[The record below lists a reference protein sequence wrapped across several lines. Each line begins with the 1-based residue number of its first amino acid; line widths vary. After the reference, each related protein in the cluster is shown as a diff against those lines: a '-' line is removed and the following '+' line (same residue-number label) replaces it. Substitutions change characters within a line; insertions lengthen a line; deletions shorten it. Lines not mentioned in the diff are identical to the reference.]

1 MATKKKFLAKHGLAV
16 NTDAGSTATLNYPTH
31 DGTAGQFIQTDGSGA
46 LTFGTAADDFLDLAD
61 TPSAYTGNNGK
72 GVLVKAD
79 GTGLEFGG
87 GTVVNSVN
95 RQELT
100 GNGGTAFTLST
111 TYSSGNHIFV
121 FVDGVIQNTP
131 ANYSLSGTTLTFT
144 SAPANGADILVMGF
158 LPSAGIIDVGDLIP
172 DVDSSRDLGSTS
184 KMFNNLFVNN
194 IAADSDVTI
203 AGTLNGHSVPT
214 GAPGG
219 KFLLATEV
227 TVGTEGTATGNG
239 AIAATA
245 DANGVELVYSPPT
258 PAGIGAL
265 ATDGDG
271 ANVTNLNASA
281 LATGTVAMARIN
293 AAALTAHINATVAPV
308 FSNIT
313 SVPDTDTALT
323 EGSTNKYLNDTN
335 LGNTSIDKLSD
346 VDITTSAPSNNDV
359 LKWDG
364 SKFVPGT
371 DTTITILDADDFAG
385 ATSTNVPS
393 AESVKAY
400 VDTQDATKQNT
411 LTFGI
416 ANTNAVAVD
425 GSTAADNN
433 YARFTTTGIEG
444 RTPSEVKG
452 DIGAMGALTDDGSP
466 QLSAELDVNGQPIVS
481 VSNGNIALVPDGTG
495 QTRITNLQYN
505 EDVHDIGTTGGTIT
519 PDVING
525 NVQKINLNN
534 NLTFNAFNNPVA
546 GQSLTLIINTNGTG
560 RTLTSSFLYAGGNKT
575 LSSTNTIDI
584 LTVFYDGS
592 NYYANLVTNY
602 S

>member
-16 NTDAGSTATLNYPTH
+16 NTQAGSTATLNYPTQ
-31 DGTAGQFIQTDGSGA
+31 DGTAGQFIRTDGSGA
-46 LTFGTAADDFLDLAD
+46 LTFATAADDFLDLAD

-100 GNGGTAFTLST
+100 GNGSTAFTLST
-111 TYSSGNHIFV
+111 TYSSGNHILV

-214 GAPGG
+214 GTPGG

-227 TVGTEGTATGNG
+227 TVASNGTATADG
-239 AIAATA
+239 ALSATPSGT
-245 DANGVELVYSPPT
+245 GVSLQLSPPT

-265 ATDGDG
+265 ATNGDG
-271 ANVTNLNASA
+271 GSVTNLNASA
-281 LATGTVAMARIN
+281 LATGNVPMAVID
-293 AAALTAHINATVAPV
+293 ATALTTHINSTVAPT
-308 FSNIT
+308 FGNIT
-313 SVPDTDTALT
+313 GKPTTLSGYGITDAITAISTDTL
-323 EGSTNKYLNDTN
+323 TNKT
-335 LGNTSIDKLSD
+335 
-346 VDITTSAPSNNDV
+346 
-359 LKWDG
+359 
-364 SKFVPGT
+364 F
-371 DTTITILDADDFAG
+371 DADG
-385 ATSTNVPS
+385 TGNSITNIENADIKDAAAID
-393 AESVKAY
+393 AEK
-400 VDTQDATKQNT
+400 
-411 LTFGI
+411 I
-416 ANTNAVAVD
+416 ANGSVTNTEFQYINSLSSNAQ
-425 GSTAADNN
+425 TQIDNLN
-433 YARFTTTGIEG
+433 AG
-444 RTPSEVKG
+444 K
-452 DIGAMGALTDDGSP
+452 MGALTDDGSP
-466 QLSAELDVNGQPIVS
+466 QLNANLDVNGQSIVS
-481 VSNGNIALVPDGTG
+481 VSNANISITPDGTG
-495 QTRITNLQYN
+495 QTKITNLQYN
-505 EDVHDIGTTGGTIT
+505 EDVHDIGTTGGTIA
-519 PDVING
+519 PDVSNG
-525 NVQKINLNN
+525 NIQTITLNS
-534 NLTFNAFNNPVA
+534 NLTINAFTNPIA
-546 GQSLTLIINTNGTG
+546 GQSLTLIIITNATG

-575 LSSTNTIDI
+575 LSTTNTRDI